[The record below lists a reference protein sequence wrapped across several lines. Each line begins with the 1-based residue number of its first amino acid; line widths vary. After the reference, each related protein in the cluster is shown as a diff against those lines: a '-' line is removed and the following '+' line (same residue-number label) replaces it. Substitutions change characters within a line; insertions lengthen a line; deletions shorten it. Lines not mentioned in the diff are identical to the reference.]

1 MVLLYKQHLKR
12 PARNLRNGMTDAER
26 LLWSK
31 IKGRQVSGTR
41 WYRQKPLKD
50 FILDFYC
57 HEAKLVIEVDGGQHF
72 EEEGRLADKD
82 RDEEI
87 AHLGFQVLRFGNNE
101 IFKNIEGVLM
111 MVGTEIQKSL
121 PTSLL
126 KREE

>member
-1 MVLLYKQHLKR
+1 MVLLCKQHLKV

-41 WYRQKPLKD
+41 WYRQKPFGD

-72 EEEGRLADKD
+72 EEKGRLADKA
-82 RDEEI
+82 RDEK
-87 AHLGFQVLRFGNNE
+87 LGQMGFRVLRFGNNE
-101 IFKNIEGVLM
+101 VFQNIDGVLM
-111 MVGTEIQKSL
+111 AIQEEIQKSL